1 MAETVLLVG
10 GGGREHAIAR
20 ALAESGSAAGA
31 SDSEAKSAS
40 DSAAATS
47 DESEADPEDRVRL
60 YACASNRNPGI
71 AALAD
76 GSETLETTNPNAV
89 VSYAEDVGATLAVVG
104 PEGPLAAGVA
114 DALDDAGIYAF
125 GPREAEARI
134 ETDKAFQ
141 RRFMRDHD
149 VPGCPDFETFDDV
162 DAACEFIDE
171 YDGDLAV
178 KPAGLTGGKGV
189 RVIGDQVTK
198 AEAKAYL
205 RESDYDR
212 VVLEER
218 LVGEE
223 FTVQAFVANGDLR
236 VTPAVQD
243 HKRAYEGDEGPNT
256 GGMGSYSD
264 AGLALPFMTEDDYH
278 EAVDVLKATVEALD
292 DYKGVLYGQFMLTA
306 EGVKVVEFNARL
318 GDPEA
323 MNTLPVLNTDFLD
336 VLVAARDGETLPELS
351 FTPRATVCKYAV
363 PEGYPTDPKAGTK
376 VEIDEESVAR
386 SVTKPSSSAERSS
399 ADSRAAKP
407 RDDAKTRDSAGKA
420 LLFYASVDERDDGI
434 YTTTSRAFA
443 VVGLADTIS
452 EAEEIAEDALS
463 VAGEEGLDVRHDI
476 GKADL
481 VQQRMDHVAD
491 LRGE

>member
-1 MAETVLLVG
+1 MTETVLLVG

-20 ALAESGSAAGA
+20 ALAESEA
-31 SDSEAKSAS
+31 S
-40 DSAAATS
+40 
-47 DESEADPEDRVRL
+47 L
-60 YACASNRNPGI
+60 YACAGNRNPGI
-71 AALAD
+71 AAIAK
-76 GSETLETTNPNAV
+76 GFETLDTTNPTAV
-89 VSYAEDVGATLAVVG
+89 VSYAERVDATLAVVG

-114 DALDDAGIYAF
+114 DALDDAGVYAF
-125 GPREAEARI
+125 GPREEQARI

-141 RRFMRDHD
+141 RRFMREHD
-149 VPGCPDFETFDDV
+149 VPGCPDFETFEDV
-162 DAACEFIDE
+162 DAACEYIDE

-189 RVIGDQVTK
+189 RVTGDQVTK
-198 AEAKAYL
+198 EEAKAYL

-264 AGLALPFMTEDDYH
+264 SGLALPFMTEEDYR

-292 DYKGVLYGQFMLTA
+292 GYKGVLYGQFMLTA
-306 EGVKVVEFNARL
+306 DGVKVVEFNARF

-336 VLVAARDGETLPELS
+336 VLVAARDGEDLPELS
-351 FTPRATVCKYAV
+351 FAPKATVCKYAV
-363 PEGYPTDPKAGTK
+363 PEGYPTDPEAGAK
-376 VEIDEESVAR
+376 VEITEENAG
-386 SVTKPSSSAERSS
+386 
-399 ADSRAAKP
+399 
-407 RDDAKTRDSAGKA
+407 DAF
-420 LLFYASVDERDDGI
+420 LFYASVDERDDGI

-443 VVGLADTIS
+443 VVGIADSIT

-476 GKADL
+476 GKPDL
-481 VQQRMDHVAD
+481 VQKRIDHVAD